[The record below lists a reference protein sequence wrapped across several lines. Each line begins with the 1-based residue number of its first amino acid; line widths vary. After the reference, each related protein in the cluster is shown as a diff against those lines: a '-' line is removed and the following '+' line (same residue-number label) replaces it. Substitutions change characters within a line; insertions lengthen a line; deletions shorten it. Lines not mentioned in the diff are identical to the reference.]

1 LALSLYDVSVPVLT
15 RGLGVLSS
23 YLDKAEA
30 YAREKGID
38 PTTIIG
44 ARLFPDMYPLSGQIQ
59 RASDTSKAAMGR
71 LTGVEMP
78 SFPDTEQTFDDL
90 RARIA
95 KTVAFLHS
103 VDRKAFEGSENRKVE
118 MKFGSGPVVLSAEA
132 FALSFMLPNFFFH
145 VTTAHDI
152 LRHSG
157 VPVGKRDYL
166 GSFEGA

>member
-38 PTTIIG
+38 PATIIG

-90 RARIA
+90 RTRIA